1 MKKYFSFI
9 LFIILVA
16 YIGKALSQ
24 IKQWKGEDLFT
35 GNGIQLKLENNH
47 LLVFSNKRELT
58 EIKSFQFNFTNPK
71 SLSLIKK
78 SDNEVYLK
86 AVYPGDAKYNEAPGN
101 LIDIIKI
108 TRSGGCLRFYSSPQ
122 WASNVTVSLKDLDEH
137 YFGINENLYP
147 DNHKSPDLRGK
158 VLDVEILGNANQYH
172 ENYADVW
179 SSFYMSSRGYASFFD
194 TFAYG
199 RYQLGVNGVTEL
211 YHRTGK
217 LDWYLFVGKNG
228 DDILKSYYSVIGHPK
243 YIPIW
248 ACGPIVWRDEYK
260 GKDQILD
267 DMQKMTDLKIP
278 LTGLMVDRP
287 YSDGADEWSK
297 MNFNKR
303 FSNPKEWIS
312 ELNNKYGI
320 QFMTWVGSLTFS
332 DKDFPGLL
340 PNYKGYIDLTNPKAL
355 GGFEN
360 RMKTN
365 QYSVNVRGHKMDR
378 GDEDFPVTSAWYD
391 KTPESERRNK
401 YIYLYSKNIN
411 KFLQDSFGKDE
422 FNYARAAYQRC
433 QPDLS
438 AVWGGDSR
446 STWDGLACSIAN
458 SVRVGYMG
466 FPDWG
471 SDVGG
476 YFGGRI
482 SESLYAR
489 WLEFGTWSGM
499 FETKLDNAGGKGEDR
514 PPWKYSKNLQDVFRN
529 VCEQRMEML
538 PYIYSAANS
547 SYKNGVLMKPL
558 SYEYPQDANTYG
570 IWNEYLFGNAF
581 LVAPICDSTNTRDV
595 YLPNGRWYD
604 YNDISKSIEGRKTI
618 KVNLPFDKIPVFVKA
633 NSIYVTGRIFYG
645 SDKLW
650 NNNKVENPV
659 LTFHIFP
666 GNEGETYIY
675 NYIDYNDKD
684 TAKNIIMESGKN
696 KIIIKVD
703 PLKEK
708 SKLLVRVEKKPLKV
722 ILNGKSS
729 NFNWLKDMKLIEVN
743 LGLDVRANFEIDE

>member
-1 MKKYFSFI
+1 MKKYFWFLLLFFLFVLIRESFSQVMQGSGEE
-9 LFIILVA
+9 LFN
-16 YIGKALSQ
+16 
-24 IKQWKGEDLFT
+24 
-35 GNGIQLKLENNH
+35 GNGIKLKLENNH
-47 LLVFSNKRELT
+47 LLVFSGKKELT
-58 EIKSFQFNFTNPK
+58 EITSIEFNFTPPK
-71 SLSLIKK
+71 SLSVLTK
-78 SDNEVYLK
+78 SDNEVELK
-86 AVYPGDAKYNEAPGN
+86 AVYPGDAKYNESPGD
-101 LIDIIKI
+101 LIDTIKI
-108 TRSGGCLRFYSSPQ
+108 TRTDGYIRFSSSPK
-122 WASNVTVSLKDLDEH
+122 WAGNVSVHLKDLDEH

-147 DNHKSPDLRGK
+147 DNNKSPDLRGK
-158 VLDVEILGNANQYH
+158 VLDVEILGDANQYH

-199 RYQLGVNGVTEL
+199 RYQIGVNGVTEL

-217 LDWYLFVGKNG
+217 LDWYLFVGKSG
-228 DDILKSYYSVIGHPK
+228 DEILKSYYSVIGHPK

-260 GKDQILD
+260 GKDQIID
-267 DMQKMTDLKIP
+267 DMKKMTDLKIP
-278 LTGLMVDRP
+278 LTGLMADRP

-297 MNFNKR
+297 MNFNKK
-303 FSNPKEWIS
+303 FSNPKEWIA

-320 QFMTWVGSLTFS
+320 QFMTWVGPLTFS

-340 PNYKGYIDLTNPKAL
+340 PNYKGYIDLSNPKAIEE
-355 GGFEN
+355 FES
-360 RMKTN
+360 RMKMN

-378 GDEDFPVTSAWYD
+378 GDEDFPVTSPWYD

-401 YIYLYSKNIN
+401 YIYLYSKTIN

-422 FNYARAAYQRC
+422 FNYARSAYQKC

-458 SVRVGYMG
+458 AVRVGYMG
-466 FPDWG
+466 FPVWG

-476 YFGGRI
+476 YLGGRI

-514 PPWKYSKNLQDVFRN
+514 PPWKYSKNLQEVFRN
-529 VCEQRMEML
+529 ACEQRMEML
-538 PYIYSAANS
+538 PYIYSAANT

-558 SYEYPQDANTYG
+558 SYEYPQDGNTYK

-581 LVAPICDSTNTRDV
+581 LIAPICDSLNTREV
-595 YLPNGRWYD
+595 YLPKGKWYN
-604 YNDISKSIEGRKTI
+604 YNDISKSFKGGKTI
-618 KVNLPFDKIPVFVKA
+618 RVNLPVNKIPVFIKA
-633 NSIYVTGRIFYG
+633 NSIYATGRIFYG

-650 NNNKVENPV
+650 TDNKVKSHV

-666 GNEGETYIY
+666 GNEDETYTY

-684 TAKNIIMESGKN
+684 AARNVSMESEKN
-696 KIIIKVD
+696 KVIIKVD
-703 PLKEK
+703 PLKETTT
-708 SKLLVRVEKKPLKV
+708 LLVKLESKPKKVTVDSKTFNFKWDKESNIVEL
-722 ILNGKSS
+722 S
-729 NFNWLKDMKLIEVN
+729 
-743 LGLDVRANFEIDE
+743 LGAGEKTYVDIFK